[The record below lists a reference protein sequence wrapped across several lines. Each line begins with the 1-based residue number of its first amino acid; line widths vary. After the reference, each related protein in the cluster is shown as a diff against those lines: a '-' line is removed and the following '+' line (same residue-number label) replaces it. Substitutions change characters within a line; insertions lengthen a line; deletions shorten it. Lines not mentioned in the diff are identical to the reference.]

1 MRLHIAGMLLRWVH
15 MGGGRGLRAVP
26 PWAPVCAAVLGWAVL
41 VVLRHSW
48 AGDIRLHLGT
58 LHGLLRDPWS
68 PVDPLVGAVE
78 GSPYYSPYM
87 VALAAFAKLTGL
99 SPLTVLELAGL
110 ANVALWLWALIRFC
124 GLLGGPAVGALAVV
138 FSLLLWGL
146 RPPEWSGFFG
156 LYSLSWTMSYPSLT
170 ATALMLL
177 AWRAYLEARWAP
189 LAPLLALVLLIH
201 PFTAL
206 NTVLGLSAF
215 ALAEPA
221 RLRARGQ
228 YAAGAAALLL
238 ALAWPWSDLTAL
250 PAASGGLSS
259 IHRGLVMDVFDAYGL
274 GHYGLALAGLPAL
287 LTGIGRRPLGRELAL
302 LFALAV
308 AVVGAGAAA
317 GSYGFARVLPVAVLP
332 LHLALASCL
341 GTGAWSTRKAV
352 YAGAA
357 ATACAVGLY
366 GNSGGLVRAWWKPVS
381 PRTLEAWKARDP
393 GTVYAPLIREIEP
406 GMVVLSDRSW
416 PGRLVNGKGAYSV
429 VPGWP
434 YPFVDEAARRRD
446 VRRFFSR
453 NATDAERMSII
464 ERYRVDCLMTTRRN
478 RVVLPGFRVRARGAK
493 DAVLLSCRLFL
504 PRCLRNPRGREHCRS
519 CWSPPRRGSAPTPAC
534 SGRPTPCPRAGEA
547 GRWRPTRAPG

>member
-302 LFALAV
+302 LFALAGRGRGLV
-308 AVVGAGAAA
+308 RVRPGAARRGAAA
-317 GSYGFARVLPVAVLP
+317 APGAGLLPRHGGLEHPQGRLRGGGGDGLRRRPVRQQR
-332 LHLALASCL
+332 
-341 GTGAWSTRKAV
+341 GTG
-352 YAGAA
+352 
-357 ATACAVGLY
+357 
-366 GNSGGLVRAWWKPVS
+366 P
-381 PRTLEAWKARDP
+381 
-393 GTVYAPLIREIEP
+393 
-406 GMVVLSDRSW
+406 
-416 PGRLVNGKGAYSV
+416 RLVEAG
-429 VPGWP
+429 VPA
-434 YPFVDEAARRRD
+434 D
-446 VRRFFSR
+446 
-453 NATDAERMSII
+453 
-464 ERYRVDCLMTTRRN
+464 
-478 RVVLPGFRVRARGAK
+478 ARG
-493 DAVLLSCRLFL
+493 VEGPRSRHRLRPAD
-504 PRCLRNPRGREHCRS
+504 PRDRTGHGGAL
-519 CWSPPRRGSAPTPAC
+519 
-534 SGRPTPCPRAGEA
+534 
-547 GRWRPTRAPG
+547 